1 MPPERLGLIAGGG
14 DFPFMVARGARKAGL
29 EVVCFAL
36 RGFADEALVQETD
49 RFFWVGVAKVGQW
62 IRTLKREKTCRVI
75 VGGKVE
81 KSDMYTPFKWLRY
94 IPDRRTFRIWY
105 RRSKDRRTDNLLHA
119 LADELAQ
126 EGITMENSVQ
136 YCQDHLAQAGLL
148 GPKAPNEKQS
158 KDIAFGWKIAKAMGN
173 LDVGQSVCVRDLET
187 IAVEAS
193 EGTDQT
199 ILRAGRLCKAGGFCV
214 VKVAKPNQD
223 MRFDV
228 PTIGPNTMEVMHQA
242 GAGVLAVEAGST
254 VVIDPPAI
262 QQLAGKYA
270 IVVVGISAEKMD

>member
-29 EVVCFAL
+29 EVVCLAL

-187 IAVEAS
+187 IAVEAI

>member
-29 EVVCFAL
+29 EVVCLAL
-36 RGFADEALVQETD
+36 RGFADEALARETD
-49 RFFWVGVAKVGQW
+49 RFFWVGVARVGQW
-62 IRTLKREKTCRVI
+62 IRTLKREKTSRVI
-75 VGGKVE
+75 VGGRVK

-136 YCQDHLAQAGLL
+136 YCQDHLAQAGVL

-158 KDIAFGWKIAKAMGN
+158 KDIAFGWKVAKAMGN

-187 IAVEAS
+187 IAVEAI

-262 QQLAGKYA
+262 QQLAGKYG
-270 IVVVGISAEKMD
+270 IVVVGIAAEKMD

>member
-1 MPPERLGLIAGGG
+1 
-14 DFPFMVARGARKAGL
+14 MVARGARQAGL
-29 EVVCFAL
+29 HVVCLAL
-36 RGFADEALVQETD
+36 RGFADKALAQETD
-49 RFFWVGVAKVGQW
+49 RFIWVGVARVGQW
-62 IRTLKREKTCRVI
+62 IKTLKRERARRVI

-81 KSDMYTPFKWLRY
+81 KSDMYEPLRWLRY

-105 RRSKDRRTDNLLHA
+105 RRSKDRRTDNLMLA

-136 YCQDHLAQAGLL
+136 YCRDHLAQAGPM
-148 GPKAPNEKQS
+148 GSKAPNEKQS
-158 KDIAFGWKIAKAMGN
+158 KDIAFGWTIAKAMGD

-187 IAVEAS
+187 IAVEAI

-199 ILRAGRLCKAGGFCV
+199 ILRAGKLCKAGGFTV

-223 MRFDV
+223 MRFDI
-228 PTIGPNTMEVMHQA
+228 PTIGPNTIEIMHRA

-254 VVIDPPAI
+254 LVIDPPQI
-262 QQLAGKYA
+262 RRLAGKYG
-270 IVVVGISAEKMD
+270 IVVVGMAPEKTN